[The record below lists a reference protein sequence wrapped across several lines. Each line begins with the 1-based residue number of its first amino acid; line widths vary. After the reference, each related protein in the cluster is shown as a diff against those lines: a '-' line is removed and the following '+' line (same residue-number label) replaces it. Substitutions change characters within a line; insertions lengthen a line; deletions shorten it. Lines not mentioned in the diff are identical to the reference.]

1 MSLADAAAS
10 GLQRIILDERTLVE
24 SRRWSGESAL
34 GCGHPAP
41 VHKHEF
47 EIPGGC
53 PERMQ
58 AWLAGVRL
66 GATFVRSQ
74 AARPRRAPVRA
85 PRFVPNPSFSAAYG
99 RVGPIQGR
107 ISGHGRRPGARIAA
121 PDPASSR
128 FRGSDRHKRLQSDD
142 LARTRPDGRLSHG
155 RPAQPRNQGPPRNH
169 GRPASRE
176 AALDSPG

>member
-1 MSLADAAAS
+1 MADPTGFEPASSSVTGWHVGPLHHGSATSRKDSTSSIAPSEATTRVDAQPRFVEMSLAHAAAS
-10 GLQRIILDERTLVE
+10 GLQRIILDERTVVE

-85 PRFVPNPSFSAAYG
+85 PRFVPNPSFGAAYG
-99 RVGPIQGR
+99 RVGPIQ
-107 ISGHGRRPGARIAA
+107 
-121 PDPASSR
+121 
-128 FRGSDRHKRLQSDD
+128 
-142 LARTRPDGRLSHG
+142 
-155 RPAQPRNQGPPRNH
+155 
-169 GRPASRE
+169 
-176 AALDSPG
+176 